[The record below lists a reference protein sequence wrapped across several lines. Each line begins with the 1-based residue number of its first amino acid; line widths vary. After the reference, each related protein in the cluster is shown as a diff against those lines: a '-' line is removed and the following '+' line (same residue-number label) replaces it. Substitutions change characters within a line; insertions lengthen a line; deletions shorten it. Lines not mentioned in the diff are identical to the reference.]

1 MNSKA
6 YNKKNTFLKLGGHP
20 ILDLCNTKI
29 SHATRTED
37 RLTSL
42 KDLSQFLFEALGR
55 NFDLIDGDLEKIQN
69 FRRAFHD
76 FFSSII
82 SSRSVENSLIEINR
96 QILAIDFHYAVRYSP
111 KNQTPFKVET
121 LAMSHIS
128 EATQGIVTS
137 FLAFLATLNRTRL
150 KKCGNPNCSH
160 LFYDSSKN
168 QSRSWCSMKT
178 CGNILKAR
186 NFYNKYKLKQK
197 DSLVPL
203 KGSKLK

>member
-1 MNSKA
+1 M
-6 YNKKNTFLKLGGHP
+6 
-20 ILDLCNTKI
+20 DLCNTKI

-37 RLTSL
+37 RLTSR

-55 NFDLIDGDLEKIQN
+55 DYGLNDDDLEKIQN
-69 FRRAFHD
+69 LRKSFHD

-82 SSRSVENSLIEINR
+82 GSKSLENCLTEINQ
-96 QILAIDFHYAVRYSP
+96 QILTIDFHYAVRYSP
-111 KNQTPFKVET
+111 KNQDPFKVET
-121 LAMSHIS
+121 LAINHSS
-128 EATQGIVTS
+128 EATQAVVSS
-137 FLAFLATLNRTRL
+137 FLIFIAKLNRTRL

-186 NFYNKYKLKQK
+186 NFYNRNKLKRK
-197 DSLVPL
+197 DSSVSG